1 MLDPQET
8 SPRLVSNV
16 PVGGET
22 RVPLTVFSGHFVG
35 TNFFIWEEGKQH
47 NDSRP
52 ESRTLT
58 VRPRRLNLNHTKFNY
73 LATVLFIL
81 GNNECDVTKTHG
93 AENSPQ
99 TDTSEVVGAR
109 DKQDT
114 HVTYLRD
121 AHVSQSNGVKTRDC
135 GHRAGFDAFMT
146 GYCMAT
152 YLLQLG
158 KESVDN
164 ELSLSSLVDVANKL
178 SLTRKDVPLQIT
190 RSHFT
195 RPSASHAEKLK
206 RLKNQPES
214 SEQA

>member
-1 MLDPQET
+1 M
-8 SPRLVSNV
+8 
-16 PVGGET
+16 
-22 RVPLTVFSGHFVG
+22 
-35 TNFFIWEEGKQH
+35 
-47 NDSRP
+47 
-52 ESRTLT
+52 
-58 VRPRRLNLNHTKFNY
+58 
-73 LATVLFIL
+73 
-81 GNNECDVTKTHG
+81 
-93 AENSPQ
+93 
-99 TDTSEVVGAR
+99 VGAR

-164 ELSLSSLVDVANKL
+164 ELSLSSLVDIANKL

-214 SEQA
+214 SEQAY